1 MANILIKLEQP
12 DQAVEFVKTINR
24 CACDADLKCGSRI
37 VDAKSL
43 LGVLSFA
50 VSRTVE
56 LILHTEED
64 CQGLKKELTRFCV

>member
-1 MANILIKLEQP
+1 MTNILIKLEQP
-12 DQAVEFVKTINR
+12 DQAVEFVETVSR
-24 CACDADLKCGSRI
+24 CAYDADLKYGSRI

-43 LGVLSFA
+43 LGVLSLA

-56 LILHTEED
+56 LILHTDEE